1 FGPGFLDL
9 LTENHKRRFPTCADE
24 DRINNLS
31 EHLID
36 SILERLPFQD
46 VVRTSILSKK
56 WRYRWTRM
64 RVLVLDKQFCQKIA
78 KNGAYG
84 RNGFIRIINQVLIL
98 HKGPISKF
106 SLHIPKMY
114 LYSFEEI
121 DELMLCL
128 SKNSVRELVLTN
140 SNRRYELPSYVFSCI
155 ELRKLELEN
164 CIFKP
169 PLEFKGFF
177 NVVNLFLKDIDFG
190 ANSWETPFSLPHL
203 KRLCLHTCTNV
214 YNFNIKAKKLKTL
227 IVITCPQANVL
238 RLLDSPCLTVI
249 ALSFQKPI
257 KDFVR
262 VERVNLTILLSKL
275 PKIEQF
281 YIDGHFSKFLS
292 ADKIPKW
299 LPHAVNSLK
308 HLLLLYFDLGD
319 LDQLHGA
326 LCLLRN
332 SPNLKRLYM
341 KLTHKPQLHDDVGA
355 SSNHL
360 EAPGCLDQTLK
371 RLQLADI
378 SLEGSRPEL
387 LFIKLVLAHS
397 PSLKKFFIRPSGP
410 HDAQKWFNI
419 AKDTMQFPRA
429 SPNAETVYL
438 NPKP

>member
-1 FGPGFLDL
+1 M
-9 LTENHKRRFPTCADE
+9 ENHKRRFLDCAEE
-24 DRINNLS
+24 DIINNLA

-46 VVRTSILSKK
+46 VVRTSILSKN

-64 RVLVLDKQFCQKIA
+64 RVLVLDKHFSKKIA

-84 RNGFIRIINQVLIL
+84 RNGFIRIINQVLTL

-121 DELMLCL
+121 DQLMLCVL
-128 SKNSVRELVLTN
+128 KNSVREFVLTN
-140 SNRRYELPSYVFSCI
+140 SNRHYELPSYVFSCL
-155 ELRKLELEN
+155 ELRRLELHN
-164 CIFKP
+164 CIFRP
-169 PLEFKGFF
+169 PPEFKGIF
-177 NVVNLFLKDIDFG
+177 NVETLFLKDIDFG
-190 ANSWETPFSLPHL
+190 VNSWETPVSLPHL

-214 YNFNIKAKKLKTL
+214 YNFNIKARKLKTL
-227 IVITCPQANVL
+227 LLISCPHANVI
-238 RLLDSPCLTVI
+238 RLLDSPCLTVVAI
-249 ALSFQKPI
+249 SFQKRI

-262 VERVNLTILLSKL
+262 VERMNISLLLSYL

-281 YIDGHFSKFLS
+281 YVDGHFIKFLS
-292 ADKIPKW
+292 AGYIPKW
-299 LPHAVNSLK
+299 LSHANNSLK
-308 HLLLLYFDLGD
+308 HLSLLYFHLGD

-332 SPNLKRLYM
+332 SPNLKKLHM
-341 KLTHKPQLHDDVGA
+341 KLTHMPRFMHYDVGPA
-355 SSNHL
+355 SNHL

-371 RLQLADI
+371 RLQTVDI
-378 SLEGSRPEL
+378 SLEGSIPEQ

-397 PSLKKFFIRPSGP
+397 PSLKKLIIRPIGP

-419 AKDTMQFPRA
+419 AKDIMQFPRA
-429 SPNAETVYL
+429 SPNAETIYL
-438 NPKP
+438 SPKP

>member
-1 FGPGFLDL
+1 MKM
-9 LTENHKRRFPTCADE
+9 ENHKRRFPTCADE

-281 YIDGHFSKFLS
+281 YIDGHFSK
-292 ADKIPKW
+292 
-299 LPHAVNSLK
+299 
-308 HLLLLYFDLGD
+308 
-319 LDQLHGA
+319 
-326 LCLLRN
+326 
-332 SPNLKRLYM
+332 
-341 KLTHKPQLHDDVGA
+341 PQLHDDVGA